1 MRRAAAE
8 RASEGFFLPAAVR
21 GRVARGDRKRVE
33 VCYAYQ
39 IAAVGRG
46 RIGSSGRA
54 IDARTARPTVAQTRV
69 RAARAERV
77 LDRQQRSRGLR
88 RDGSAKGA
96 EKDSAGSRAIAGVG
110 QQLVRLITG
119 SSRRWRIYG
128 M

>member
-1 MRRAAAE
+1 
-8 RASEGFFLPAAVR
+8 LPAAVR

-39 IAAVGRG
+39 IAAVRRG
-46 RIGSSGRA
+46 RIGRSGRA

-110 QQLVRLITG
+110 QQLVMSLDYGVEAMTN
-119 SSRRWRIYG
+119 YG